1 LGGVIE
7 KEAALGD
14 TLASLGSVLVAYS
27 GGVDSAYLAYMAART
42 LGTRA
47 VAVTAD
53 SPSYPDRHRQL
64 AVRIA
69 REFGLRH
76 EIIQTHELDVADY
89 RANPANRCYFCKR
102 ELYTHLSRMAA
113 ARHAV
118 VIDGNNADDRGDYRP
133 GRQAAREFG
142 VRSPLDEVELSKAE
156 IRELS
161 RRAGLP
167 TWDEPASA
175 CLSSRIPYHHE
186 VTDEKLRTIERAEEA
201 LRALGF
207 RVFRVRHHDEVA
219 RLEIARGEMAR
230 ALEPE
235 MADAIVRALKDVG
248 YRYVSLDLQGYRTGS
263 LNEGL
268 LLRPA

>member
-1 LGGVIE
+1 MPVN
-7 KEAALGD
+7 KEQALCD
-14 TLASLGSVLVAYS
+14 TLASLESVIVAYS
-27 GGVDSAYLAYMAART
+27 GGVDSSYLAYIASRT
-42 LGTRA
+42 LGDRA

-53 SPSYPDRHRQL
+53 SPSYPERHRKL
-64 AVRIA
+64 AIQIA
-69 REFGLRH
+69 RDFGLRH
-76 EIIQTHELDVADY
+76 EIIHTGELENPAY
-89 RANPANRCYFCKR
+89 RANPANRCYYCKH
-102 ELYTHLSRMAA
+102 ELYTHLSRLAT

-118 VIDGNNADDRGDYRP
+118 VVDGNNADDRGDYRP

-142 VRSPLDEVELSKAE
+142 VRSPLDEVDLGKDE

-161 RRAGLP
+161 RLAGLP

-175 CLSSRIPYHHE
+175 CLSSRIPYHNE
-186 VTDEKLRTIERAEEA
+186 VTDAKLRTIERAEQA

-207 RVFRVRHHDEVA
+207 RVFRVRHHDDVA
-219 RLEIARGEMAR
+219 RIEIARSEMAR

-235 MADAIVRALKDVG
+235 IAAAIVRELKEVG

-268 LLRPA
+268 FMRPA